1 MRIPVIVVLGHV
13 DHGKTTLLDA
23 IRNTSVQ
30 KSEPSGI
37 TQNIYISEVE
47 YKGKK
52 LTFVDTPGHE
62 VFGLMRSQGGKVADL
77 ALLIVAA
84 DEGVKPQTIES
95 LDIIKKEGLK
105 FIVVITKIDT
115 EGADINK
122 VKTQLA
128 SRGVYVEGYGGD
140 VPVVEVSAIK
150 KQGIDKLLE
159 TILLYIDVENIL
171 DDETIKLKLLEFI
184 EDEELLEKVEAY
196 GIILD
201 SAVDRAL
208 GKLGFTIL
216 KYGNLE
222 KADEVFIG
230 ENLERVTRFLDPNYK
245 PIKQIIPGQAFILTS
260 LDNLPISG
268 DLLIKIKDKE
278 AYERYLRKLKA
289 QKAPA
294 PIPTEVEPEEFL
306 EKLFE
311 EQPEKTFVPFILK
324 TDVEASLRSILP
336 TMEKFNTDEIEL
348 KKIFAG
354 VGDITP
360 NDVDLAAAYKAK
372 LIGFRVKA
380 NKKVQD
386 LATERKV
393 ELVTFKTVYQLYDYI
408 ENLIEQIKK
417 AQAGPEVIGKAKVL
431 KIFVL
436 SAGSIVAGS
445 VVTEGIIKRKATA
458 RIIRGGKA
466 ISELP
471 IADLKILKDR
481 VDKVEKG
488 KECGINLGKD
498 ADVKE
503 GDVLEIVE

>member
-1 MRIPVIVVLGHV
+1 MVLGHV

-140 VPVVEVSAIK
+140 VPVVEVSAVK

-159 TILLYIDVENIL
+159 TIFLYIDVENVL

-201 SAVDRAL
+201 SAVDKAL

-216 KYGNLE
+216 KYGTLE
-222 KADEVFIG
+222 RADEVFIG
-230 ENLERVTRFLDPNYK
+230 ENLERVTRFLDPSYK
-245 PIKQIIPGQAFILTS
+245 PIKQIIPGQAFILTG

-268 DLLIKIKDKE
+268 DLLIKIKDKD
-278 AYERYLRKLKA
+278 AYEKYLRKLKA
-289 QKAPA
+289 QKTPA
-294 PIPTEVEPEEFL
+294 PIPTEVKPEEFL
-306 EKLFE
+306 EQLFE

-336 TMEKFNTDEIEL
+336 TIEKFNTDEIEL

-360 NDVDLAAAYKAK
+360 NDVDLATAYKAK

-393 ELVTFKTVYQLYDYI
+393 DLVTFKTVYQLYDYI
-408 ENLIEQIKK
+408 ENLIEQIRK

-436 SAGSIVAGS
+436 SDGSIVAGS
-445 VVTEGIIKRKATA
+445 VVTEGVVKRKATA
-458 RIIRGGKA
+458 RIIRGGKVVA
-466 ISELP
+466 ELP
-471 IADLKILKDR
+471 ISDLKILKDR

-488 KECGINLGKD
+488 KECGINLGKE

-503 GDVLEIVE
+503 GDVLEILE